1 MPHLKIEYTANLD
14 AETDI
19 GALCKSLARTVV
31 GLKDEHGQPVFPL
44 NGTRVLAYPAPH
56 YAVGDGEGDGNGDG
70 AFVYLNLRITP
81 GRTPERLLAVGDA
94 LLASTKAHFA
104 SLLASRALRI
114 TLHIDEGHP
123 VYEGKAA
130 S

>member
-19 GALCKSLARTVV
+19 GALCKTLARTVV
-31 GLKDEHGQPVFPL
+31 GLKDEHEQPVFPL
-44 NGTRVLAYPAPH
+44 HGTRVLAYPAPH
-56 YAVGDGEGDGNGDG
+56 YAVADGEEDR

-81 GRTPERLLAVGDA
+81 GRSPERLLAVGDA
-94 LLASTKAHFA
+94 LLAQAKAHFA
-104 SLLASRALRI
+104 PLLASRALRI